1 MSSKRFSPDQLLVYT
16 LLIGGSLLML
26 APFVWM
32 ILASFKTTAEL
43 NAYPPTFWPK
53 EWSLAGYKK
62 VLGEENQFLTYFFNS
77 AWIGV
82 VKTALVVYTS
92 SIVGYVLG
100 KIKFT
105 GNKAVFAL
113 ILATMMVPWPVTII
127 SLYQEMLW
135 FGWLNS
141 YTSIIL
147 PFITNSF
154 GIFLMKQFVDTVPSE
169 VIEACRIDGASEFG
183 IFHKII
189 LPLMGPSLSALSI
202 FIFIGA
208 WDDFLW
214 PFLMLTEF
222 NKYTLPIGLALFQGQ
237 YWTDLSSVLVGA
249 TIASLPVIIFY
260 VIFQKRIVEG
270 ITMTGLK

>member
-1 MSSKRFSPDQLLVYT
+1 MSSKRFSPGRLLVYT
-16 LLIGGSLLML
+16 LLTGGSLLML
-26 APFVWM
+26 GPFIWM

-43 NAYPPTFWPK
+43 NAFPPTFWPK
-53 EWSLAGYKK
+53 EWSLSGYRK
-62 VLGEENQFLTYFFNS
+62 VLGKENNFLIYFYNS
-77 AWIGV
+77 VWIGI

-92 SIVGYVLG
+92 SIIGYVLG
-100 KIKFT
+100 KINFAGSKI
-105 GNKAVFAL
+105 VFGL
-113 ILATMMVPWPVTII
+113 ILATMMIPWPVTII

-169 VIEACRIDGASEFG
+169 VIEACRMDGASEFR

-189 LPLMGPSLSALSI
+189 LPLMGPSISALSI

-214 PFLMLTEF
+214 PFLMLTDF
-222 NKYTLPIGLALFQGQ
+222 SKYTLPIGLALFQGQ

-249 TIASLPVIIFY
+249 TIASLPVIVFY
-260 VIFQKRIVEG
+260 ILFQKRIVEG